1 MNTGASKFIIKLK
14 SELIKY
20 DLPKYNIV
28 TSKKDIHLLSENSQI
43 IGRLDGV
50 AYYKMT
56 IENFLNLLFLWKG
69 IRVKSPKVLNNVNFF
84 YSNKVINKYLNRY
97 NKLIL
102 KKSNK
107 IIFQSFKGQLP
118 NGALE
123 DNIVSIDLST
133 SIVTH
138 LRIYTDEYIATQK
151 EIIRIANEKA
161 KTKFGSAAIL
171 DKKIP
176 QKYKSLRYGIIGIAG
191 NVIEVQYFIDNSLSG
206 YSEFIDLTKNEF
218 TRSKMKQ
225 VLKCSSNY
233 GSYDTNANEESIIKN
248 LLKKLY

>member
-1 MNTGASKFIIKLK
+1 MKKNVIILITLFFLPIK
-14 SELIKY
+14 SYAE
-20 DLPKYNIV
+20 V
-28 TSKKDIHLLSENSQI
+28 
-43 IGRLDGV
+43 
-50 AYYKMT
+50 
-56 IENFLNLLFLWKG
+56 IE
-69 IRVKSPKVLNNVNFF
+69 LNNCFV
-84 YSNKVINKYLNRY
+84 KRY
-97 NKLIL
+97 KNWENY
-102 KKSNK
+102 NK

-171 DKKIP
+171 DKTIP

-191 NVIEVQYFIDNSLSG
+191 NVIEVQYFKDNSLSG

>member
-1 MNTGASKFIIKLK
+1 MYDELVKKNVIILITLFFLPIK
-14 SELIKY
+14 SYAE
-20 DLPKYNIV
+20 V
-28 TSKKDIHLLSENSQI
+28 
-43 IGRLDGV
+43 
-50 AYYKMT
+50 
-56 IENFLNLLFLWKG
+56 IE
-69 IRVKSPKVLNNVNFF
+69 LNNCFV
-84 YSNKVINKYLNRY
+84 KRY
-97 NKLIL
+97 KNWENY
-102 KKSNK
+102 NK

-191 NVIEVQYFIDNSLSG
+191 NVIEVQYFKDNSLSG

>member
-1 MNTGASKFIIKLK
+1 MYDELVKKNVIILITLFFLPIK
-14 SELIKY
+14 SYAE
-20 DLPKYNIV
+20 V
-28 TSKKDIHLLSENSQI
+28 
-43 IGRLDGV
+43 
-50 AYYKMT
+50 
-56 IENFLNLLFLWKG
+56 IE
-69 IRVKSPKVLNNVNFF
+69 LNNCFV
-84 YSNKVINKYLNRY
+84 KRY
-97 NKLIL
+97 KNWENY
-102 KKSNK
+102 NK

>member
-1 MNTGASKFIIKLK
+1 MYDELVKKNVIILITLFFLPIK
-14 SELIKY
+14 SYAE
-20 DLPKYNIV
+20 V
-28 TSKKDIHLLSENSQI
+28 
-43 IGRLDGV
+43 
-50 AYYKMT
+50 
-56 IENFLNLLFLWKG
+56 IE
-69 IRVKSPKVLNNVNFF
+69 LNNCFV
-84 YSNKVINKYLNRY
+84 KRY
-97 NKLIL
+97 KNWENY
-102 KKSNK
+102 NK

-171 DKKIP
+171 DKTIP

-191 NVIEVQYFIDNSLSG
+191 NVIEVQYFKDNSLSG